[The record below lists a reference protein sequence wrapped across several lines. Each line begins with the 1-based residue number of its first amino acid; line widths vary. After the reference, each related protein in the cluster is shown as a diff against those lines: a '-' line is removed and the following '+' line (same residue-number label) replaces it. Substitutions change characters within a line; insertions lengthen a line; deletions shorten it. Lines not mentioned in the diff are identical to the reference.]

1 MWVLGNNYQLQ
12 NHTKIV
18 LYEEGKIY
26 LAQFAKVFTSDAT
39 HLLLGLKELLK
50 ILSGDFNENNY
61 QDKVFKM
68 YVNTLLSISNGNFQ
82 EAQRYYQLFLAAD
95 WSNIIAIPFERY
107 LNLHIEIGLKNTGKA
122 RLLFHELIARENP
135 SYLDDFFLARIQLLE
150 QNKESAY
157 DTFCRLIENVNR
169 YCALGRLS
177 FELQFAKELK
187 STDILFLMNNI
198 NLKTTSSSK
207 PKKQS
212 ITQKK
217 IIGVD
222 LLIGNSTSILQ
233 VKKLV
238 KKFASLKEPVL
249 VTGETGTGK
258 ELIAKAIHEEGSNAK
273 EPFLAINCGSL
284 TDSLLQSELFG
295 YEAGAFTGAL
305 KERKGIFEAAGKGT
319 VFLDEFGDI
328 STKLQ
333 TSLLRVLESNEIRSI
348 GGTTTKKIEC
358 KILIASNTN
367 LQLAVEEKKFR
378 EDLYFR
384 LARFDIKLPPLRERI
399 EDIPLLIEHF
409 LNQNRTGS
417 EKASKVTNELLDALM
432 KYRWPANIREL
443 KNETERLK
451 ILHADKEK
459 LKFEDFDFEHLWGVK
474 KKVINVD
481 ALTNLLPEIIK
492 NNIPNNNHEN
502 QIAMILE
509 KGSKVTQR
517 HKQLQQLFQQYKK
530 LTRSQIMAILH
541 VSAGT
546 ATSDLKNLCE
556 QKIIER
562 VCPSHSKKSDYF
574 IWLEK

>member
-1 MWVLGNNYQLQ
+1 M
-12 NHTKIV
+12 
-18 LYEEGKIY
+18 
-26 LAQFAKVFTSDAT
+26 
-39 HLLLGLKELLK
+39 
-50 ILSGDFNENNY
+50 
-61 QDKVFKM
+61 
-68 YVNTLLSISNGNFQ
+68 
-82 EAQRYYQLFLAAD
+82 
-95 WSNIIAIPFERY
+95 
-107 LNLHIEIGLKNTGKA
+107 
-122 RLLFHELIARENP
+122 
-135 SYLDDFFLARIQLLE
+135 
-150 QNKESAY
+150 
-157 DTFCRLIENVNR
+157 
-169 YCALGRLS
+169 
-177 FELQFAKELK
+177 
-187 STDILFLMNNI
+187 
-198 NLKTTSSSK
+198 
-207 PKKQS
+207 
-212 ITQKK
+212 
-217 IIGVD
+217 
-222 LLIGNSTSILQ
+222 LIGNSTSILQ

-238 KKFASLKEPVL
+238 KKFAILKEPVL

-258 ELIAKAIHEEGSNAK
+258 ELIAKAIHEEGPNAK

-295 YEAGAFTGAL
+295 YEAGAFTGAQ

-328 STKLQ
+328 SSKLQ
-333 TSLLRVLESNEIRSI
+333 VSLLRVLESNEIRLI
-348 GGTTTKKIEC
+348 GSTTNRKIEC
-358 KILIASNTN
+358 KIVIASNTN

-409 LNQNRTGS
+409 LNQNRTGN
-417 EKASKVTNELLDALM
+417 EKVIKVTNELLDALM
-432 KYRWPANIREL
+432 KYRWPGNIREL

-451 ILHADKEK
+451 ILHADKEE

-481 ALTNLLPEIIK
+481 ASTNLSPEIIK

-502 QIAMILE
+502 QIELILE

-546 ATSDLKNLCE
+546 ATSDLKILCE
-556 QKIIER
+556 QQIIER

-574 IWLEK
+574 IWREK